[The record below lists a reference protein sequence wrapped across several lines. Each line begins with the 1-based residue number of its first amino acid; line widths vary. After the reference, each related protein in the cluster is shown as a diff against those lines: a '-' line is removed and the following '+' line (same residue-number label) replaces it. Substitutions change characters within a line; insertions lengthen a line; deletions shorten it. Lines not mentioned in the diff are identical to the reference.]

1 MITSS
6 HRGFTIRHSD
16 LTQQA
21 YRAAPCDV
29 LLIVTR
35 RNLKRAI
42 GEFARADATTSG
54 FYSGLRIEEVE
65 DLSFLQDFPS
75 LRYLEITG
83 RKPVNLRPLAG
94 LSNLRGLLVENP
106 GSGLDFKCFPELE
119 VFQGTWHP
127 GNCSLAAARELR
139 RLHVWKYAAKD
150 LAVLAHITRLEELHL
165 TQTPIHSLDGLQ
177 TLADLRYFDLAYAP
191 KLKSLAAFTACGD
204 GLREVSFQKVP
215 GIPSYQPL
223 SALRRLRRLKLGA
236 CAPMP
241 DLKWTKPLGWLDFFS
256 FVDTN
261 VVDGDLSPL
270 LRLPRLEYVG
280 TFDKKHYNLKSA
292 TLMETLA
299 KARALTVPETPAN

>member
-1 MITSS
+1 MITSQ

-29 LLIVTR
+29 LLVVTR
-35 RNLKRAI
+35 KNLKRAI
-42 GEFARADATTSG
+42 AEFARADATTSG
-54 FYSGLRIEEVE
+54 FYSGLRTEEVE
-65 DLSFLQDFPS
+65 DLSFLKDFPS

-83 RKPVNLRPLAG
+83 RKPVSLSPLIE
-94 LSNLRGLLVENP
+94 LSNLRGLMVENP

-119 VFQGTWHP
+119 VFQGTWHAH
-127 GNCSLAAARELR
+127 NCNLAAARELR
-139 RLHVWKYAAKD
+139 RAHLWKHAAKD
-150 LAVLAHITRLEELHL
+150 LAALAHITRLEELHL
-165 TQTPIHSLDGLQ
+165 TQTSIHSLDGLQ

-191 KLKSLAAFTACGD
+191 KLKSLAAFAACND

-215 GIPSYQPL
+215 GISSYQPI
-223 SALRRLRRLKLGA
+223 SALRRLRRLKLGS

-241 DLKWTKPLGWLDFFS
+241 DLKWIEPLGWLDFFS

-270 LRLPRLEYVG
+270 LRLPCLAYVG

-292 TLMETLA
+292 ALMETLA
-299 KARALTVPETPAN
+299 NARALTVHETSAK